1 MIWIIF
7 SVALD
12 LLLVL
17 HGCLALS
24 GRKKCINNAEVGWE
38 KCLKSKAQNTS
49 VCAETFGS
57 SYTNCFFKKQPKKK
71 CYQRCE
77 NKHKKCIQ
85 KKAIMVP
92 ACNNG
97 FNFCVNRCFSNFP
110 LASSLTTSCWNLCE
124 GDYSVCEQLMQ
135 RFAEIFICIA
145 QRDICRKSPTCYR
158 RAVPR
163 S

>member
-7 SVALD
+7 SVSLD

-38 KCLKSKAQNTS
+38 KCLKNKAQNTS

-110 LASSLTTSCWNLCE
+110 LAWRRLFSLWAINAKICWNFYLHCATR
-124 GDYSVCEQLMQ
+124 YL
-135 RFAEIFICIA
+135 
-145 QRDICRKSPTCYR
+145 P
-158 RAVPR
+158 
-163 S
+163 